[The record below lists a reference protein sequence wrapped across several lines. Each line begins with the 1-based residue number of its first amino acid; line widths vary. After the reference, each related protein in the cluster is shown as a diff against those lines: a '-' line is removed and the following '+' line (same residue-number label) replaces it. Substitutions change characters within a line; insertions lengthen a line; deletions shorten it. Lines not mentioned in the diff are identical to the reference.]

1 MEPCK
6 KECPELDAGLEKT
19 CERKGYNGRV
29 YTLYELRNSANN
41 YESTDDVKFRKAIQT
56 KHEKVYNCKE
66 EKVPQDIL
74 EEVYGLDSSFVEI
87 WRSVPSRKRDEVLA
101 SNLGRIKC
109 KGRIVKQDDESLKGY
124 LKGLDDGA
132 KELAYKLI
140 AEAFYGSTEGFHIHH
155 INNNGFDCRPE
166 NLILL
171 RKEEHSKA
179 HGWWIGGKTKEN
191 EVIDP
196 IESEK

>member
-6 KECPELDAGLEKT
+6 KEYPELDVGLDKN
-19 CERKGYNGRV
+19 CECKGYNGRI

-41 YESTDDVKFRKAIQT
+41 YKSTDDIKYREATKK

-74 EEVYGLDSSFVEI
+74 EEVYGLDSSFVEN
-87 WRSVPSRKRDEVLA
+87 WRTSYKGSRNTYLV
-101 SNLGRIKC
+101 SNLGRIKLNG
-109 KGRIVKQDDESLKGY
+109 KILEQKDDSNKGY
-124 LKGLDDGA
+124 LKIDKTNLS
-132 KELAYKLI
+132 YKMI
-140 AEAFYGSTEGFHIHH
+140 ATAFFGNTNGFHIHH

-171 RKEEHSKA
+171 TQEEHSKV
-179 HGWWIGGKTKEN
+179 HGWPIGKTEKMDDIE
-191 EVIDP
+191 DP
-196 IESEK
+196 VESEK